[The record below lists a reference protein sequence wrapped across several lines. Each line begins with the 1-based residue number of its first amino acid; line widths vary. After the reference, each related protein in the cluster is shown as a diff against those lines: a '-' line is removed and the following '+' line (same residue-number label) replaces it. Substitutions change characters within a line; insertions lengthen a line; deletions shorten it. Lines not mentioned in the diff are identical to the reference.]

1 MGEGL
6 AINSGNGLLSID
18 STGADEG
25 EYLRRGPDGFEWGVP
40 TNTTYSAGTGLTLSG
55 TQFSVTSANVSTMM
69 NLLSEGSSNAT
80 RNDYIIA

>member
-1 MGEGL
+1 MTFGGSDGSAAGTPGL
-6 AINSGNGLLSID
+6 VPAPTANDAGKFLCGDGSW
-18 STGADEG
+18 STPA
-25 EYLRRGPDGFEWGVP
+25 
-40 TNTTYSAGTGLTLSG
+40 NTTYSAGTGLTLSG